1 MAAGL
6 YNSTDDPPNTLMF
19 VRAGGKAVQKNSHS
33 FPNTVLNDFLSG
45 TTAIGKERSKTA
57 VIDQQPSLHRSTRT
71 ALRERK
77 HVINKLFSR

>member
-33 FPNTVLNDFLSG
+33 FPNTVFKRLFIRYNCNWERTKQNCSYRSA
-45 TTAIGKERSKTA
+45 AIFTQVNKNRPARAE
-57 VIDQQPSLHRSTRT
+57 TR
-71 ALRERK
+71 
-77 HVINKLFSR
+77 HQ